1 MIQMCEE
8 PGSEREYTNGSCCD
22 SHPIRNAV
30 HRTCVTEQRWG
41 GVMILLKALMCL
53 LLTNAGEVG
62 SVARGQ
68 TQLNDFQLKNF

>member
-1 MIQMCEE
+1 MKSQAQNENTQTDHAVTLIR
-8 PGSEREYTNGSCCD
+8 SEMPYTGTG
-22 SHPIRNAV
+22 HTR
-30 HRTCVTEQRWG
+30 VTEQRWG